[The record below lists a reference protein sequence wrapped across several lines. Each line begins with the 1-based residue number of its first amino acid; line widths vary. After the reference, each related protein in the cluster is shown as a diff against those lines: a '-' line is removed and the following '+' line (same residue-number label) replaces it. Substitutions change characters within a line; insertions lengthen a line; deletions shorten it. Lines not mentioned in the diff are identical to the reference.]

1 MSVRGW
7 CLVAATG
14 AAAAAQKVHQM
25 AAVARLSSA
34 PRDVDVCR
42 VHTNDLTRLDW
53 TPVGP
58 FP

>member
-1 MSVRGW
+1 MSAW
-7 CLVAATG
+7 CA

-25 AAVARLSSA
+25 AAAAVARLA
-34 PRDVDVCR
+34 RDVDVCR